1 MPRKEVRVGVNG
13 FGVIGKRVAEA
24 VTKQD
29 DMKLIGIS
37 DITPDYRVKMGQ
49 HKGYPIYVSIA
60 EKLPEMK
67 AAGVQVSGTLGD
79 LLKQVDVIVD
89 CTPAG
94 IGARNKATY
103 DKAGVKSI
111 FQGGE
116 KHELTGRSF
125 VAQCNYKENLGAEST
140 RVVSCNTTGICRVVG
155 SLSKGLG
162 IERARVVLFRRGTD
176 PWESH
181 KTGLINTV
189 VPEAHI
195 PSHQGPDAKTVLH
208 NLDIRTM
215 AARGPFNIGHMH
227 FAMIQL
233 KDSFTKKDV
242 LKVFHDAP
250 RLAAVRASEGVDS
263 MNAVSE
269 VMRDLGR
276 PRADMWEVVY
286 WEDILD
292 VVDGELN
299 MVYQVHNE
307 SIVVPENVDAV
318 RALTGVEVD
327 WRASVAATDKSLG
340 ITHTFI

>member
-1 MPRKEVRVGVNG
+1 MPGKEVRVGVNG

-49 HKGYPIYVSIA
+49 HKGYPIYVSIP

-125 VAQCNYKENLGAEST
+125 VAQCNYKENLGAGST

-208 NLDIRTM
+208 DLDIRTM

-233 KDSFTKKDV
+233 KDSFNKKDV
-242 LKVFHDAP
+242 LK
-250 RLAAVRASEGVDS
+250 G
-263 MNAVSE
+263 
-269 VMRDLGR
+269 DLGR

-307 SIVVPENVDAV
+307 SIVVPENVDAI
-318 RALTGVEVD
+318 RALTGVEED
-327 WRASVAATDKSLG
+327 WKVSVAATDKSLG